1 VACAVLMGQK
11 EPDSSSLDNPSLL
24 RDYLPVLAVFKGV
37 FEFPWL
43 GLGAD
48 DSGQIDVNVK
58 KVEKVLMQIYE
69 ACCLRSLSVS
79 EVSNQ
84 PSG

>member
-58 KVEKVLMQIYE
+58 KVLMQIYE
-69 ACCLRSLSVS
+69 ACCLRSLSGS

>member
-1 VACAVLMGQK
+1 MACAVLMGQK

-24 RDYLPVLAVFKGV
+24 RGYLPVFAVFKVV

-58 KVEKVLMQIYE
+58 KVLMQIYE
-69 ACCLRSLSVS
+69 ACCLRSLSGS